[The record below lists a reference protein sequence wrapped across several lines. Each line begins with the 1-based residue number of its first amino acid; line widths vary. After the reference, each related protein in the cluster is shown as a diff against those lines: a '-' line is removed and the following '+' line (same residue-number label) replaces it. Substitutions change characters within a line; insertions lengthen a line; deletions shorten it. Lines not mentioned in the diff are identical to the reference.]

1 MLSIVLFVFCFLFF
15 TGRRQN
21 DATHKEFEVCS
32 VTRSSAGTQAGR
44 VVYTCAPVARAHIHG
59 VHEPAPPD
67 VMCVS
72 VYVDRDQRWVLEHF
86 RPPALHTATALTV

>member
-1 MLSIVLFVFCFLFF
+1 MMPRTKNLRSVLRHVL
-15 TGRRQN
+15 
-21 DATHKEFEVCS
+21 APAHK
-32 VTRSSAGTQAGR
+32 RPG

-59 VHEPAPPD
+59 AHEPAPPD

-86 RPPALHTATALTV
+86 SPPLPSTQPQH

>member
-1 MLSIVLFVFCFLFF
+1 MMLC
-15 TGRRQN
+15 TKECEMCA
-21 DATHKEFEVCS
+21 ATR
-32 VTRSSAGTQAGR
+32 TRTGTQACGGR
-44 VVYTCAPVARAHIHG
+44 VHIHPGAHIHG

-86 RPPALHTATALTV
+86 RPPALPTAIALTV